1 MTRQRPGRN
10 ERIRRR
16 SSLRWS
22 VCIEHHSEGL
32 IEVLVTDD
40 DDYAQREVTRQE
52 NRGRTVRLFDY
63 GLEVT
68 RA

>member
-1 MTRQRPGRN
+1 
-10 ERIRRR
+10 
-16 SSLRWS
+16 